1 MRQFKFFWFIVLFV
15 LGAVG
20 VLFIMP
26 SLPGRL
32 IFAAVLVAALLWTAR
47 LGQSLDVNSLALATA
62 YVLSVAQFGLYFY
75 FRLPAWLL
83 MLTTFSWVSLCFWL
97 GFKLKIGN
105 ITGSAKIL
113 SLSAGLAGAEITMAL
128 LFWPTHFLVTATVFF
143 MLFYLAWMTA
153 NFYMQG
159 LLNWHRTLIHLI
171 FAGVIILVVLLT
183 AQWTI

>member
-1 MRQFKFFWFIVLFV
+1 MFIL
-15 LGAVG
+15 
-20 VLFIMP
+20 P
-26 SLPGRL
+26 SFSVRL
-32 IFAAVLVAALLWTAR
+32 IFTVILLAVLFWTAR
-47 LGQSLDVNSLALATA
+47 IGQRLDINSLALATA

-83 MLTTFSWVSLCFWL
+83 MLTTFVWVALCFWL

-105 ITGSAKIL
+105 ISGSAKIL
-113 SLSAGLAGAEITMAL
+113 SLTAGLAGAEITMAL
-128 LFWPTHFLVTATVFF
+128 LFWPTHFLVTSTVFF
-143 MLFYLAWMTA
+143 MLFYLVWMTA

-171 FAGVIILVVLLT
+171 FTGVILLIVMLT